1 MVDPLNVNRRSTEI
15 PFPFFGLFIYFYI
28 YFFHKKRN
36 SKARGGGGGGGGGCG
51 RTPPPPGYGP
61 AIEIIFVAEK
71 LRVNLFTDL
80 YLVTPVFSQAL
91 TSLFLFSEAEGV

>member
-36 SKARGGGGGGGGGCG
+36 SKARGGGGGV
-51 RTPPPPGYGP
+51 RTHPPPLPPGYGP